1 MARALQLKTK
11 IVYHRNVL
19 GYPTHAAYV
28 EEVRMAKNP
37 DNVKSFLKDL
47 KIKLQNLWSK
57 EKEKMLELKEAE
69 SKKLG
74 IEFDGKINKEDFW

>member
-1 MARALQLKTK
+1 
-11 IVYHRNVL
+11 
-19 GYPTHAAYV
+19 
-28 EEVRMAKNP
+28 MAKNP

-57 EKEKMLELKEAE
+57 EKEKMLELKKAE